1 MASFLHN
8 LEFHLDVLLPLH
20 MILLNSHF
28 YPETCIN
35 YFDFQHVGWWSP
47 TIIRG
52 DDREAIY
59 IPNHKF
65 TVSILR
71 NNTQRTHWRIKTYLA
86 LSHMDAAKIGVS
98 TILN

>member
-1 MASFLHN
+1 MYVLSVFPMEDLVSTLNHFSN
-8 LEFHLDVLLPLH
+8 LKLF
-20 MILLNSHF
+20 N
-28 YPETCIN
+28 
-35 YFDFQHVGWWSP
+35 FQHVGLWSP

-52 DDREAIY
+52 VDREAIY

-86 LSHMDAAKIGVS
+86 ISHMDAGKIGVS
-98 TILN
+98 YKELLNLLLLSV